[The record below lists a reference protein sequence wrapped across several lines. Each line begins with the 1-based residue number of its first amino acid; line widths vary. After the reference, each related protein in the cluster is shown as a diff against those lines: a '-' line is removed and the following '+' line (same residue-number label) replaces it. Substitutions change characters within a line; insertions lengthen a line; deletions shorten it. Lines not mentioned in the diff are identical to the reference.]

1 MCGIAGIRRF
11 DGQPVDPELL
21 QSMSAT
27 LTHRGPDGA
36 GVWCSGPVGLANRR
50 LAIIDPRGS
59 PQPMSAP
66 GGICHVT
73 FNGEIFNYRR
83 LRRELTYPFATSGDT
98 ELLLALFLRDGW
110 KGVRRLEGQ
119 FAYALFDQRD
129 ETLWLFRDRMGVLP
143 LYYYHDADLF
153 LFASEIKAILAALPE
168 SPTVD
173 ESCLADYLAH
183 RVVPAPRTLFKG
195 IQKLPQ
201 AHGLRVTST
210 GQIDVIPYWSLPRE
224 ATMQPVTDAQAIDL
238 VSGVLCEAVD
248 RALVADVPVGAYLSG
263 GVDSSLIVALMTRQ
277 AAGPIHTFSAGFGD
291 PRVDEVSFARR
302 ASELLGTA
310 HHEVPVRADD
320 FASLWQRLTWHR
332 DAPLSEPAD
341 IAVFRLATVAR
352 EHVKVVLS
360 GEGSDELF
368 AGYPKYRFGPLAFSA
383 RMLPSQA
390 RTVLDRGQQLLP
402 ARAHRLRI
410 ALRAMTASSDGE
422 WLRGWFAPFTER
434 ERVELLGAAPHAIQS
449 GPFGWSTSRDVLR
462 RMLYFDSQS
471 WLADNLLE
479 RGDRMS
485 MAASVELR
493 PPFLDHHLVELAFAL
508 PSSVKVRRGQTKWVI
523 KEIAGRYLPPELVG
537 RRKVG
542 FRVPLDAWFRGTL
555 QAMASDLLLS
565 PGSFVGRVMEPK
577 PIRDLLDNHSR
588 RRSNEEI
595 RIWTLLA
602 LEVWHTVFFKD
613 PLGRRQSV
621 PRAPAAIGRRSSP
634 PG

>member
-1 MCGIAGIRRF
+1 
-11 DGQPVDPELL
+11 
-21 QSMSAT
+21 
-27 LTHRGPDGA
+27 
-36 GVWCSGPVGLANRR
+36 
-50 LAIIDPRGS
+50 
-59 PQPMSAP
+59 
-66 GGICHVT
+66 
-73 FNGEIFNYRR
+73 
-83 LRRELTYPFATSGDT
+83 
-98 ELLLALFLRDGW
+98 
-110 KGVRRLEGQ
+110 
-119 FAYALFDQRD
+119 
-129 ETLWLFRDRMGVLP
+129 
-143 LYYYHDADLF
+143 
-153 LFASEIKAILAALPE
+153 
-168 SPTVD
+168 
-173 ESCLADYLAH
+173 
-183 RVVPAPRTLFKG
+183 
-195 IQKLPQ
+195 
-201 AHGLRVTST
+201 
-210 GQIDVIPYWSLPRE
+210 
-224 ATMQPVTDAQAIDL
+224 
-238 VSGVLCEAVD
+238 
-248 RALVADVPVGAYLSG
+248 
-263 GVDSSLIVALMTRQ
+263 
-277 AAGPIHTFSAGFGD
+277 
-291 PRVDEVSFARR
+291 
-302 ASELLGTA
+302 
-310 HHEVPVRADD
+310 
-320 FASLWQRLTWHR
+320 
-332 DAPLSEPAD
+332 
-341 IAVFRLATVAR
+341 
-352 EHVKVVLS
+352 
-360 GEGSDELF
+360 
-368 AGYPKYRFGPLAFSA
+368 
-383 RMLPSQA
+383 
-390 RTVLDRGQQLLP
+390 
-402 ARAHRLRI
+402 
-410 ALRAMTASSDGE
+410 MTASSDGE